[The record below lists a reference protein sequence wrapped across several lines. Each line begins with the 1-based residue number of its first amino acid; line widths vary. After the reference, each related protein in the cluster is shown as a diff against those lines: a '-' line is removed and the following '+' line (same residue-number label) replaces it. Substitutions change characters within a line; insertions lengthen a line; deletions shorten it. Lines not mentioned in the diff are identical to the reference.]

1 ATPRLVSIRQGLGA
15 AAAFDNLARGEMMD
29 AASVAVDVGEALVGG
44 PVGIVAAL
52 SDFVPGLIGYLAGPK
67 AGAVAT
73 QAVEVAKA
81 VTGTQTG
88 DAALSALRAS
98 PDLVLKY
105 QELMQA
111 KFLQVEKDAHE
122 ERMAQIAADQANVQA
137 AGAQLAQVNETQREA
152 LKDRKFSGQDLWWWV
167 SGLSFGGIA
176 GLVCYIAFNAVW
188 GNHFELLGQI
198 PPLVGSVTA
207 LFSIPAVML
216 GVQSSI
222 VAYHSGV
229 ADRITA
235 GEQRTVS
242 K

>member
-1 ATPRLVSIRQGLGA
+1 
-15 AAAFDNLARGEMMD
+15 MMD

-52 SDFVPGLIGYLAGPK
+52 SDFVPSLIGYLAGPK

-122 ERMAQIAADQANVQA
+122 ERMALIAADQANVQA
-137 AGAQLAQVNETQREA
+137 DAADRDSARKREVAVRDWMPGILAVTVTCGFFGLLAYLLRFQVPEDNRDV
-152 LKDRKFSGQDLWWWV
+152 LN
-167 SGLSFGGIA
+167 I
-176 GLVCYIAFNAVW
+176 
-188 GNHFELLGQI
+188 LLGSLGTAWLSI
-198 PPLVGSVTA
+198 IGYYFGSSLSSAKKDAAIGAA
-207 LFSIPAVML
+207 LN
-216 GVQSSI
+216 
-222 VAYHSGV
+222 
-229 ADRITA
+229 
-235 GEQRTVS
+235 